1 MPYFAYIVGGWVQ
14 KEGKFCL
21 RNKSM
26 AHKVF
31 FCFSDLFPQN
41 ILPTVSVVTSSPN
54 NTQSF
59 KIETGSDPDNGV
71 QVIVSVSQSQ
81 NQSQYSNSALL
92 TKYILELL
100 MQRRHT

>member
-1 MPYFAYIVGGWVQ
+1 MLSIEFS
-14 KEGKFCL
+14 FL
-21 RNKSM
+21 
-26 AHKVF
+26 
-31 FCFSDLFPQN
+31 SDLFPQQ
-41 ILPTVSVVTSSPN
+41 IVPTVSVVTSAPN

-59 KIETGSDPDNGV
+59 KIETGSDPDNGI

-100 MQRRHT
+100 MQRRYT